1 MKLQRSKIIKNQK
14 SYNDTHIIL
23 NWFRIHIMVAN
34 PEKCQMFLELGID
47 SSNIT
52 FLVKNKNIKISNQEK
67 LLGITIGD
75 KLTFIK
81 HELYVMAIN
90 CLRALT
96 KIKKFSSYKKESIYL
111 SQTYVMSAFKYSPL
125 IWM

>member
-1 MKLQRSKIIKNQK
+1 
-14 SYNDTHIIL
+14 
-23 NWFRIHIMVAN
+23 
-34 PEKCQMFLELGID
+34 MFLESGID
-47 SSNIT
+47 NSNIT
-52 FLVKNKNIKISNQEK
+52 FLVKNENINVSNQAK

-81 HELYVMAIN
+81 HEFCVMAIN

-96 KIKKFSSYKKESIYL
+96 KIRKFSPYKKESIYL
-111 SQTYVMSAFKYSPL
+111 SQVYIMSVFKYSPL